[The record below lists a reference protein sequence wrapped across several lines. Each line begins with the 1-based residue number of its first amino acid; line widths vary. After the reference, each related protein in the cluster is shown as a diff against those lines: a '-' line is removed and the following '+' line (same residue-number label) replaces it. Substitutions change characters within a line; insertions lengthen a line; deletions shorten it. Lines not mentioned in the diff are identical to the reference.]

1 MIQLGDK
8 VVGSIWVDLKP
19 TIELPAPAVHIMIGD
34 PSARGQG
41 VGSASTNA
49 VISYLE
55 GQGEKAVYTRCLTN
69 NSTAIKLLEEQ
80 GFQTLGDKYI
90 DENGLEW
97 QNSKCDLN
105 R

>member
-1 MIQLGDK
+1 MGRSKTHDRIASPS
-8 VVGSIWVDLKP
+8 GSHHD
-19 TIELPAPAVHIMIGD
+19 GD